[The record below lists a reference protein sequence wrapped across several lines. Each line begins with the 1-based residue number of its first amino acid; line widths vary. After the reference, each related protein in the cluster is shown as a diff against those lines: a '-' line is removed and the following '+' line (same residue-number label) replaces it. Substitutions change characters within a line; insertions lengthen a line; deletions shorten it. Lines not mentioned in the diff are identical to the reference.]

1 MLKNSDNE
9 VNQGLIHTVTSGHEN
24 FVCVSVIVCKNVFR
38 RFACYSN
45 SFFFFFLA
53 AYFGKVFFKFLVI
66 DYIFSFIVIFSF
78 EKR

>member
-1 MLKNSDNE
+1 MSPSLFVKMFSD
-9 VNQGLIHTVTSGHEN
+9 VLH
-24 FVCVSVIVCKNVFR
+24 VIR
-38 RFACYSN
+38 IL
-45 SFFFFFLA
+45 FFFFFFSFLA

>member
-1 MLKNSDNE
+1 MRIL
-9 VNQGLIHTVTSGHEN
+9 
-24 FVCVSVIVCKNVFR
+24 CVSPSLFVKMFSDVLHVIR
-38 RFACYSN
+38 IL
-45 SFFFFFLA
+45 FFFFLA